1 MQKTDYLRLHKIYD
15 QIADYYDIE
24 LERTDYE
31 SHVTYSDSKN
41 KQKSDHKEAI
51 RLISCLLEEE
61 TELPV
66 TRLESWKENT
76 LKYDTSNWE
85 NPVGK

>member
-1 MQKTDYLRLHKIYD
+1 M
-15 QIADYYDIE
+15 ADYYDIE

-31 SHVTYSDSKN
+31 SHGTYSDSVNIKT
-41 KQKSDHKEAI
+41 KVDHKEAI

-66 TRLESWKENT
+66 TRLEAGRKILLEIRYQTGRILW
-76 LKYDTSNWE
+76 
-85 NPVGK
+85 

>member
-31 SHVTYSDSKN
+31 SHGTYSDSKH
-41 KQKSDHKEAI
+41 KQSQI
-51 RLISCLLEEE
+51 
-61 TELPV
+61 
-66 TRLESWKENT
+66 TRKL
-76 LKYDTSNWE
+76 
-85 NPVGK
+85 

>member
-1 MQKTDYLRLHKIYD
+1 MRVMEPI
-15 QIADYYDIE
+15 QILNI
-24 LERTDYE
+24 
-31 SHVTYSDSKN
+31 N
-41 KQKSDHKEAI
+41 KSQITKEAI